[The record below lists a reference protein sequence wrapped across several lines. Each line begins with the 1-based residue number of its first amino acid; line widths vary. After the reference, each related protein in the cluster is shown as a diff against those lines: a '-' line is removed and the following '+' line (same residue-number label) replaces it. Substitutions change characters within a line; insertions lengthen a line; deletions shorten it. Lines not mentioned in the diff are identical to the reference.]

1 MASLFDSIDQV
12 EYLKKNEALLVKQID
27 NSLEKYVS
35 GLGIGYVSHTPP
47 STDQNFKDLDKYC
60 GDIVA
65 ALGDISALILEV
77 KFNHGGSLNDLNSDQ
92 KSGLVELQSRGVPVF
107 YSYNVDEFSRLPKG
121 AAQQLSFMTAIE
133 PSLQL
138 SRKAIITPEYNLKSA
153 VDHLVNTPAE
163 HDGLAVALAS
173 FVDAEESIL
182 NSGVEKLTTK
192 ALLLI
197 YDHGTCRLACLSKE
211 AVLYVIQRVISGEHL
226 AESKK
231 SAHLAL
237 TINGLLAAWWN
248 ELDNSEEIDQR
259 DDHGSGP
266 RMSFR

>member
-77 KFNHGGSLNDLNSDQ
+77 KFNHGGSLNDLSSDQ
-92 KSGLVELQSRGVPVF
+92 KSGLIELQSRGVPVF

-138 SRKAIITPEYNLKSA
+138 SRKAIITPEHNLKVA

-173 FVDAEESIL
+173 FVDAEESIM

-197 YDHGTCRLACLSKE
+197 YDHNTRRLTCLSKE
-211 AVLYVIQRVISGEHL
+211 AVLYVIQRVINDEYV

-231 SAHLAL
+231 SAHLAVA
-237 TINGLLAAWWN
+237 INSVLAAWWN
-248 ELDNSEEIDQR
+248 ELDNSEEHDQR
-259 DDHGSGP
+259 NDHDHGSG
-266 RMSFR
+266 MSF

>member
-65 ALGDISALILEV
+65 ALGNISALILEV

-92 KSGLVELQSRGVPVF
+92 KSGLIELQGRGVPVF

-138 SRKAIITPEYNLKSA
+138 SRKAIIAPEYNLKSA
-153 VDHLVNTPAE
+153 VDYLINTPAE

-211 AVLYVIQRVISGEHL
+211 AVLYVIQRVINGEYL

-231 SAHLAL
+231 SAHLAV
-237 TINGLLAAWWN
+237 TINRLLAAWWN

-259 DDHGSGP
+259 NDHGSGP
-266 RMSFR
+266 GMSFR

>member
-1 MASLFDSIDQV
+1 MTSLLESIDQV

-65 ALGDISALILEV
+65 ALGNISALILEV

-92 KSGLVELQSRGVPVF
+92 NSGLIELRGRGVPVF

-121 AAQQLSFMTAIE
+121 AAQQLRFMTAIE
-133 PSLQL
+133 PRLQINK
-138 SRKAIITPEYNLKSA
+138 KAITYPEYNLKAA
-153 VDHLVNTPAE
+153 VDHLINMPTE

-173 FVDAEESIL
+173 FVDAEENIM

-197 YDHGTCRLACLSKE
+197 YDHNTCRLACLSKE
-211 AVLYVIQRVISGEHL
+211 AVLYVIQRVINGEYL

-231 SAHLAL
+231 SAHLAV
-237 TINGLLAAWWN
+237 TINRLLAAWWS

-259 DDHGSGP
+259 NDQGSGP
-266 RMSFR
+266 GMSFR

>member
-1 MASLFDSIDQV
+1 MTGLFDPTDQV
-12 EYLKKNEALLVKQID
+12 DYLKKNEALLVKQID

-35 GLGIGYVSHTPP
+35 GLGVGYVSHTPP

-92 KSGLVELQSRGVPVF
+92 KIGLIELRGRGVPVF

-138 SRKAIITPEYNLKSA
+138 NRKAIITPEHNLKAA
-153 VDHLVNTPAE
+153 VDHLINTPAE

-173 FVDAEESIL
+173 FVDAEESIM

-197 YDHGTCRLACLSKE
+197 YDHNTCRLTCLSKE
-211 AVLYVIQRVISGEHL
+211 AVLYVIQRVINDEYV

-231 SAHLAL
+231 SAHLAVA
-237 TINGLLAAWWN
+237 INSLLAAWCN
-248 ELDNSEEIDQR
+248 ELDSSEENDR
-259 DDHGSGP
+259 RNDHGSGP
-266 RMSFR
+266 GMSF